1 MDLEREVKPV
11 LDALHRGLQQQ
22 DDGRAVSQATVNAQL
37 DREKADARTD
47 QALGELFESGYITGP
62 QTAHRRGPVSARLT
76 SKGRELVGTGWPAEQ
91 QLAAKRREELTDA
104 TLGGVLPDRLQAS
117 MSESQRQAIS
127 APLADLRA
135 ALDGERYSAAIGAAK
150 DLTEAACKVA
160 IERAGGTAPRNEKL
174 QVLFKQTL
182 AVTGVEKVE
191 GDVGRSLAATVQ
203 RLAELRNAVGAGHGR
218 ASQPNVDG
226 RRARLA
232 ATAAFGIAL
241 FVLAE
246 D

>member
-1 MDLEREVKPV
+1 MDWEREVKPV
-11 LDALHRGLQQQ
+11 LDALHRALQQQ
-22 DDGRAVSQATVNAQL
+22 DDGGAVSQATVNAQL
-37 DREKADARTD
+37 DREEADARTD
-47 QALGELFESGYITGP
+47 QALGELFEVGYITGP
-62 QTAHRRGPVSARLT
+62 PTAHRRGPVSARLK
-76 SKGRELVGTGWPAEQ
+76 SKGRELVAGWPAEQ
-91 QLAAKRREELTDA
+91 QPTAKRREELTDA
-104 TLGGVLPDRLQAS
+104 ALGGVLPDRLQVS
-117 MSESQRQAIS
+117 MSESQRRAIS
-127 APLADLRA
+127 VPLADLRS

-182 AVTGVEKVE
+182 AVTGIEKVK

-203 RLAELRNAVGAGHGR
+203 QLAELRNAVGAGHGR

-232 ATAAFGIAL
+232 ATAAFGIAV